1 MWHDL
6 QRLADSDHD
15 DVITA
20 QEWLLMWENIYKG
33 LRDYFKRKKPSPAPA
48 TLPLKSPSS
57 KSNTETDPEV
67 ASSCSEPSADKQQSK
82 DIAEKNPWPEWVHA
96 YLEYRFNLYDR
107 TGDGVIDEEE
117 FVYVLTDFGVRERFS
132 RQAWKI
138 FTLGS
143 SETVT
148 FEYFRQLAE
157 EYYMSNDPAA
167 VGNFLTG
174 KLDFV
179 SGEYANMHMLR
190 SAVKCK

>member
-1 MWHDL
+1 MLRISHYSASLCMLPYRDKNGRLTFADFCLLREHICQLSGWQEGSAKRRHTEDLFLHMWHDL

-20 QEWLLMWENIYKG
+20 QEWI
-33 LRDYFKRKKPSPAPA
+33 P
-48 TLPLKSPSS
+48 
-57 KSNTETDPEV
+57 
-67 ASSCSEPSADKQQSK
+67 
-82 DIAEKNPWPEWVHA
+82 
-96 YLEYRFNLYDR
+96 
-107 TGDGVIDEEE
+107 GDGVIDEEE
-117 FVYVLTDFGVRERFS
+117 FVYVLTDFG
-132 RQAWKI
+132 
-138 FTLGS
+138 GS

-179 SGEYANMHMLR
+179 SGEYANM
-190 SAVKCK
+190 